1 MTRYI
6 EILNEQN
13 ELKELTTE
21 ELPFEVVYASSI
33 NKKSSLLISKVDNNN
48 EDIKNITYAYI
59 AQDEGH
65 LFFQPAA
72 EQIADN
78 EINIFHNDE
87 AIEKSVWLKSGDI
100 LQIEDKII
108 IYKVSGDKI
117 QIKVADKSSLKSK
130 PELIPPP
137 PYTNHLDEN
146 NIEALADVELQS
158 DLIPSK
164 NKIIK
169 KRILIAFS
177 IILLLMAG
185 FIILAETVRINI
197 EPGSAKIEL
206 TGLFPILKI
215 NKHYILLN
223 GEYDLTAN
231 KAGYKTL
238 NKSLYIDTKNK
249 EFSFA
254 LQEKPGLIE
263 FNITPENNN
272 KIYIDNVF
280 LGGEFGDSADNIITK
295 RDNIQYE
302 INKGQHNLV
311 VTNPRYKK
319 FEQLIK
325 VEGINKLQQFNIEL
339 EPNWADVTIV
349 SETENTLIKIYSDLN
364 DEEPVYEN
372 ELIKTKDIE
381 LVAGHYTVILN
392 KEKYKEKKENLS
404 INAGDKKNIHIVKL
418 EPADAQINLTSEP
431 TGSIISI
438 DNQYMG
444 KTPQTIELSP
454 YVDHKISLSLS
465 GHKDITKMIKL
476 EADEISEQ
484 NYILEAL
491 KGIVFISVVPQQAQL
506 FIDGKKQKETS
517 GKFSL
522 GGNNHTIIVKAK
534 GYKTQTKK
542 INASSYSKSIS
553 FNLEKK
559 DKAQRRYKQNSQVNS
574 KKMITNHVNT
584 GNYINSISQK
594 MILVKP
600 AEFVMGSKKNEAGRG
615 SNERQYKVKLNQSYY
630 LSEKEITNKQ
640 FRAFKASHNS
650 GRTSGVSLNNDN
662 QPIVNLSWN
671 EAAKFTNWLSK
682 KEGLNVYYEEINKQ
696 MTAIDLSGKINGY
709 RLPHEAE
716 WAYAARGK
724 NQKKYPW
731 LGKFPPQNVSGNFA
745 DQSASSHVSN
755 IIPGYN
761 DQSAVSAPVGSYN
774 KNAAGFYDLGG
785 NVSEWCQDYYSPFAS
800 STNKI
805 VNNPTGPAKGTHKVV
820 RDSSW
825 RDASM
830 TELRLSYRSYSK
842 NKAKDIGFRIARY
855 AQ

>member
-1 MTRYI
+1 M
-6 EILNEQN
+6 
-13 ELKELTTE
+13 
-21 ELPFEVVYASSI
+21 
-33 NKKSSLLISKVDNNN
+33 
-48 EDIKNITYAYI
+48 
-59 AQDEGH
+59 
-65 LFFQPAA
+65 
-72 EQIADN
+72 
-78 EINIFHNDE
+78 
-87 AIEKSVWLKSGDI
+87 
-100 LQIEDKII
+100 
-108 IYKVSGDKI
+108 SGDKI
-117 QIKVADKSSLKSK
+117 QIKVTDKSSHKSK
-130 PELIPPP
+130 PDLTPPP
-137 PYTNHLDEN
+137 PCTNHLDEK
-146 NIEALADVELQS
+146 NIEALADAEMQR
-158 DLIPSK
+158 DLTPSK

-177 IILLLMAG
+177 IILLSMAG
-185 FIILAETVRINI
+185 FIIFAETVRINI
-197 EPGSAKIEL
+197 EPGSAEIEL
-206 TGLFPILKI
+206 TGLFPMLKI
-215 NKHYILLN
+215 NKHYILLS

-231 KAGYKTL
+231 KSGYKTL
-238 NKSLYIDTKNK
+238 NKSLYIDSKNK

-254 LQEKPGLIE
+254 LQEKPGLIQ

-280 LGGEFGDSADNIITK
+280 LGDSADKINTK
-295 RDNIQYE
+295 RNNIQYE

-325 VEGINKLQQFNIEL
+325 VEGINKFQQFNIEL
-339 EPNWADVTIV
+339 EPNWANVTIV

-372 ELIKTKDIE
+372 ELIKTNDIE

-392 KEKYKEKKENLS
+392 KEKYKEKKENFS

-418 EPADAQINLTSEP
+418 EPADAQINLTSVP

-438 DNQYMG
+438 DEQYLG
-444 KTPQTIELSP
+444 KTPQTIKLSP
-454 YVDHKISLSLS
+454 YVEHKISLSLS
-465 GHKDITKMIKL
+465 GHKDITKIIKL
-476 EADEISEQ
+476 EPDEISEQ
-484 NYILEAL
+484 NYILESL

-506 FIDGKKQKETS
+506 FIDGKIQKESS

-522 GGNNHTIIVKAK
+522 SGNNHTIIVKAK

-542 INASSYSKSIS
+542 INASSYSKNIS

-574 KKMITNHVNT
+574 KKNKINHVKT

-594 MILVKP
+594 MILIQP
-600 AEFVMGSKKNEAGRG
+600 APFIMGSKKNEAGRG
-615 SNERQYKVKLNQSYY
+615 SNERQYKVILNQGYY

-650 GRTSGVSLNNDN
+650 GRTSGVSLNNDK
-662 QPIVNLSWN
+662 QPVVNLSWN
-671 EAAKFTNWLSK
+671 EAAKFSNWLSK
-682 KEGLNVYYEEINKQ
+682 KEGLNIYYKEINKQ
-696 MTAIDLSGKINGY
+696 MIAIDLSGKINGY
-709 RLPHEAE
+709 RLPYEAE

-731 LGKFPPQNVSGNFA
+731 SGNFPPKTVSGNFA
-745 DQSASSHVSN
+745 DQSAASYVSN
-755 IIPGYN
+755 IIEAYN
-761 DQSAVSAPVGSYN
+761 DQYGVSAPVGSYM

-800 STNKI
+800 SANKT
-805 VNNPTGPAKGTHKVV
+805 VNNPGGPTKGTHKVV